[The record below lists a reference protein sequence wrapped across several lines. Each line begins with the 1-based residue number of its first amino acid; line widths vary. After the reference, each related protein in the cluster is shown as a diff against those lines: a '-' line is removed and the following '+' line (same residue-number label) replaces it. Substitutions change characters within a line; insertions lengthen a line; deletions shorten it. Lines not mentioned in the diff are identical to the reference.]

1 MKSAVVFYL
10 CGMKLEITN
19 VFDIRRTDGK
29 PITGKLK
36 GALKYL
42 NMYSMLCLAQGGT
55 FELNGFWFR
64 STFEDQLRVEVF
76 LEEPPADR
84 YCELIFDI

>member
-1 MKSAVVFYL
+1 
-10 CGMKLEITN
+10 MKLEITN
-19 VFDIRRTDGK
+19 VFEVRRTDGK
-29 PITGKLK
+29 PITGKLRN
-36 GALKYL
+36 ALNFF

-76 LEEPPADR
+76 TEEPPAGR
-84 YCELIFDI
+84 FCELIFEV